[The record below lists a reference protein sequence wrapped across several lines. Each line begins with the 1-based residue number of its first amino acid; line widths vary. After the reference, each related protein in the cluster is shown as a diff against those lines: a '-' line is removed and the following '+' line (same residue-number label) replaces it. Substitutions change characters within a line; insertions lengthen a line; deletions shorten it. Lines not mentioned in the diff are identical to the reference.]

1 MDVVIYG
8 VINAANF
15 VLIAIGFTLVYGV
28 TRVANFAHGSLY
40 ILTGFVVW
48 TLMQKVGL
56 NYFFTIIISVGITAV
71 VGMLVYQLFLIRVRG
86 MPASEIIASF
96 AIGMGIV
103 ELLKTI
109 GFVGSYGNPVF
120 IHGSIQLAG
129 VPIDYQ
135 RFIIVILALCSVLF
149 LLFFTR
155 YTKTG
160 LALRG
165 IAQDEQAAMMVGIN
179 SDWSATVSLA
189 IGSALASVAAV
200 VILPLGNIY
209 PGIGYEALVYAVAVC
224 IVGGLGSLTGTIIA
238 GVVLAFAQMITVKF
252 LGGEWR
258 MLVIFLGILL
268 ILIFKPSGLFGRQKE
283 LEERV

>member
-1 MDVVIYG
+1 MDILIYG
-8 VINAANF
+8 TINAASF
-15 VLIAIGFTLVYGV
+15 ILIAIGFTLVYGV

-48 TLMQKVGL
+48 TLLQKAGL
-56 NYFFTIIISVGITAV
+56 NYFFTIILSVIITALI
-71 VGMLVYQLFLIRVRG
+71 GMLVYQLLLIRVRG

-96 AIGMGIV
+96 AIGMGII
-103 ELLKTI
+103 ELLKMI

-120 IHGSIQLAG
+120 VRGSIQLAG
-129 VPIDYQ
+129 TPVDYQ
-135 RFIIVILALCSVLF
+135 RLLVIAFALGSVLY
-149 LLFFTR
+149 LFVFTHF
-155 YTKTG
+155 TKAG

-165 IAQDEQAAMMVGIN
+165 IAQDEQAAMMLGIN

-189 IGSALASVAAV
+189 IGSALASIAGV

-224 IVGGLGSLTGTIIA
+224 IVGGLGSLTGTVVA
-238 GVVLAFAQMITVKF
+238 GIVLAFAQILTVRF